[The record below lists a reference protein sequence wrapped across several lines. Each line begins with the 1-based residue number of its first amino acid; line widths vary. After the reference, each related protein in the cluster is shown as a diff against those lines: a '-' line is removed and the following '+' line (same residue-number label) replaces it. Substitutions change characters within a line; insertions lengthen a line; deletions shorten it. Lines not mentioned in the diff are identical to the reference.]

1 MNFTE
6 LDEMIASNDSVI
18 ELNSDII
25 KETNEFNEYYDGI
38 SIDKNLTINGNNH
51 KIDANNNG
59 RIFDIKSNCQVNFI
73 NIIFVNG
80 NTTKMGGAIH
90 SNGEITFN
98 NCTFSNNFANGN
110 GGAVYSLSDVTV
122 TNTVFKDNY
131 GFREGGAVY
140 THKSITVY
148 DSEFRN
154 NYVANFP
161 NGMGGAISSDSAYIE
176 NSRFINNTANIRGG
190 AIISNIVNVTGSTF
204 NFSQSGYGSAISGN
218 TINIRSSTFYRNSGV
233 DNGVIY
239 GSNIHVFDSNFTN
252 NVMTYGG
259 AICGSNLVV
268 NNSYFSSNL
277 GIYGG
282 ALYFDKGS
290 ISNSIFE
297 NNLATINGG
306 AIFAYNSV
314 NLTNNRFIG
323 NIALENGYG
332 GAVYNNGI
340 LRVYN
345 SIFINN
351 TANLGAAIYNKHILY
366 LNNNSITSNNSVSIE
381 NDGFINSPVTVII
394 LNNSTIN
401 CNLGETIIL
410 DAVVKDD
417 SGNLIKGKTVIYN
430 VTGEI
435 IISNE
440 NFKANFTVNSTEN
453 KLITGIYTGSNNAT
467 VLSAT
472 LNVKKPTILTG
483 NDTSLY
489 YGNGSYSI
497 YLTDEN
503 GNALANETIT
513 LTINGVS
520 YNKTT
525 DETGKASL
533 NIRLNAGNY
542 TIISIFNGNED
553 YSASNILN
561 NTILVV
567 STINSNDLV
576 KMFRNESQFIA
587 TFFDSQGRL
596 LSNQKVYFN
605 INGVIYNKVTNDKGQ
620 AKLDINLRPGEYIIT
635 SYNGVTKEQKS
646 AIIIVKSILVDNEN
660 LVKYYRNGSQYSVK
674 ALDCSGNA
682 LSNVNVTFNINGVFY
697 TKMTNDEGIA
707 TLDINLKPGN
717 YIVTAEFNGCTVSND
732 ITVLQILYA
741 DDLQMVYGDGS
752 TFDVTLLDGEGNL
765 LADENITFNI
775 NGVFYTESTD
785 NDGIARLNINLPPN
799 EYIITSSYNG
809 CNISNNI
816 TVLRG

>member
-1 MNFTE
+1 M
-6 LDEMIASNDSVI
+6 
-18 ELNSDII
+18 
-25 KETNEFNEYYDGI
+25 
-38 SIDKNLTINGNNH
+38 
-51 KIDANNNG
+51 
-59 RIFDIKSNCQVNFI
+59 
-73 NIIFVNG
+73 
-80 NTTKMGGAIH
+80 
-90 SNGEITFN
+90 
-98 NCTFSNNFANGN
+98 
-110 GGAVYSLSDVTV
+110 
-122 TNTVFKDNY
+122 
-131 GFREGGAVY
+131 
-140 THKSITVY
+140 
-148 DSEFRN
+148 
-154 NYVANFP
+154 
-161 NGMGGAISSDSAYIE
+161 
-176 NSRFINNTANIRGG
+176 
-190 AIISNIVNVTGSTF
+190 
-204 NFSQSGYGSAISGN
+204 
-218 TINIRSSTFYRNSGV
+218 
-233 DNGVIY
+233 
-239 GSNIHVFDSNFTN
+239 
-252 NVMTYGG
+252 
-259 AICGSNLVV
+259 
-268 NNSYFSSNL
+268 
-277 GIYGG
+277 
-282 ALYFDKGS
+282 
-290 ISNSIFE
+290 
-297 NNLATINGG
+297 
-306 AIFAYNSV
+306 
-314 NLTNNRFIG
+314 
-323 NIALENGYG
+323 
-332 GAVYNNGI
+332 
-340 LRVYN
+340 
-345 SIFINN
+345 
-351 TANLGAAIYNKHILY
+351 
-366 LNNNSITSNNSVSIE
+366 
-381 NDGFINSPVTVII
+381 
-394 LNNSTIN
+394 
-401 CNLGETIIL
+401 

-785 NDGIARLNINLPPN
+785 NDGIARFNINLPPN
-799 EYIITSSYNG
+799 EYIITSTYNG